1 MSALRVCSRPAIA
14 LLFVLAMAL
23 TAFPIGGVPTA
34 LAAASLQLSQ
44 STAGTGDPIVVAG
57 HGFHPGDGVVIRV
70 NFAVAGGSHP
80 IQTSAAVDNAGNFQG
95 AFTIPDGTVPQ
106 IYSITAQDFHK
117 DVASQQ
123 LKVLRVVTLN
133 VGSHAQAFPVRA
145 GHNFYV
151 RGTGFLAGDQ
161 VNLSAIFPLYG
172 GNSFTENKSAQADS
186 HGRFNDL
193 LMTVPATAKPGTVTL
208 VGVGQR
214 NKAKASAD
222 INVVY
227 RPAIALD
234 AASVRPGSSITV
246 LGSGFVPGAS
256 VQLSVT
262 IPRSNSSS
270 VTLNKTARA
279 DGNGNF
285 STPLTLPAS
294 ATPGA
299 YTLTATGGVSGAHTS
314 TQLKVSVQATVALN
328 PDKVYPGGTVL
339 VSGGGYSSDV
349 PITITAMLPVFGGGS
364 RTVTVT
370 TRTGPKGNFAKHL
383 GIPGNTA
390 AGLITVTAKGPHAQV
405 SAHLQ
410 VLHLASG
417 VTVTPASVIPGSAVS
432 VHGTGYLTGVTVD
445 IGLQVT
451 LTNGSKSTLST
462 SATTDAQG
470 RFTATLHIPADVRA
484 GSYSVAA
491 RSTASG
497 RTRSTTLSIVRA
509 SSHLA
514 VDPGVASPGQ
524 AVSILGNGYSAGVT
538 VNVSV
543 AFSLYG
549 GGNRTVTVAAQTNG
563 SGQFSTHLAIPANAA
578 AQQATVVAQGPSTRT
593 TGVLSVRHINATIQ
607 TSSAYT
613 SPGTTISVTGNGYL
627 ASDRIAVSAVV
638 KLRDG
643 SSKTLT
649 ASAVT
654 DKNGRFTAQ
663 LQIPANGT
671 AGTYS
676 IVARST
682 LTGRAP
688 TVRLVIAK
696 LAPSIV
702 AVPATAAPGTVV
714 TVNGFSF
721 APGQAI
727 TVSLNGQKAGTV
739 TTNSAG
745 KFAAKI
751 TVPGSAASGTYA
763 ITAASAAGRTATLK
777 LAVQRQVATHF
788 YFAAFYTGR
797 GYHEYLNLLNPS
809 GTQAQ
814 VTITYQPTVGA
825 THTKSLTVGAYS
837 RLTEDVNADLGTHVS
852 AGAVVAADVPI
863 AAERLVRH
871 GTDFTG
877 GPGSISPSTI
887 WYFANGNTDHRY
899 REFLA
904 IENPN
909 SGPVQV
915 AVHFLPT
922 HHRAFTIYRN
932 VPATSRTTVKVNTY
946 VHNDA
951 VGATVTANSPVV
963 VNRTIYIRHGITSKI
978 GVKAPRTTWYFAGGP
993 SDQSAHHWIG
1003 AINPANHA
1011 VAITL
1016 HTYGP
1021 NGQSLGTVQGRLNAF
1036 GRAGYLINKIAH
1048 QTNAAVVLV
1057 SSGPIVAEQT
1067 TYAGRMH
1074 DTSTDTFGVYAPA
1087 KTWEFASVNTQ
1098 AGEAD
1103 VLTLFNP
1110 ALTPISVVVQFMNG
1124 KVIERTYIVAPLSQ
1138 QRIDVGSVAPNQQLG
1153 LVVTSNNPLVVL
1165 NRAFANNRLGS
1176 ETSTGIHL

>member
-1 MSALRVCSRPAIA
+1 MSALRICSRPAIA
-14 LLFVLAMAL
+14 LLLVLAMAL
-23 TAFPIGGVPTA
+23 SVFQVGTAPTA
-34 LAAASLQLSQ
+34 LAAASLQISQ
-44 STAGTGDPIVVAG
+44 STAGTGDTISVVG

-70 NFAVAGGSHP
+70 NFAVANGSHP
-80 IQTSAAVDNAGNFQG
+80 IQTSAAVNNAGDFQ
-95 AFTIPDGTVPQ
+95 ATFTVPDGTVPQ
-106 IYSITAQDFHK
+106 IYSVTAQDFHK
-117 DVASQQ
+117 DVASLQ
-123 LKVLRVVTLN
+123 LKVLRVVTVD
-133 VGSHAQAFPVRA
+133 VGGKAQAFPVRA
-145 GHNFYV
+145 GHSFYV
-151 RGTGFLAGDQ
+151 RGAGFLAGDQ
-161 VNLSAIFPLYG
+161 VNLSATFPLYG
-172 GNSFTENKSAQADS
+172 GNSFTENKSGQADG
-186 HGRFNDL
+186 HGRVNDL
-193 LMTVPATAKPGTVTL
+193 LMSVPATAKPGTVSL
-208 VGVGQR
+208 VAVGQR
-214 NKAKASAD
+214 NKAKASAS

-227 RPAIALD
+227 RPSISLD

-256 VQLSVT
+256 IQLSIT

-270 VTLNKTARA
+270 VTLTKTATA
-279 DGNGNF
+279 DGSGNF

-294 ATPGA
+294 TTPGVYA
-299 YTLTATGGVSGAHTS
+299 LTATGGISGAHAS
-314 TQLKVSVQATVALN
+314 TQLKVSVQATIALN
-328 PDKVYPGGTVL
+328 PDRVYPGGTVL
-339 VSGGGYSSDV
+339 VSGGGFSSNV
-349 PITITAMLPVFGGGS
+349 PITITVVLSVFGGGN

-370 TRTGPKGNFAKHL
+370 TQTGAKGNFAKHL
-383 GIPGNTA
+383 VIPANTA
-390 AGLITVTAKGPHAQV
+390 AGSSTVRASGPHAQ
-405 SAHLQ
+405 AGAQLQ
-410 VLHLASG
+410 VRHLASG
-417 VTVTPASVIPGSAVS
+417 VTVSPTSVIPGSTVT
-432 VHGTGYLTGVTVD
+432 VHGTGYLAGAKVD
-445 IGLQVT
+445 IALRVT
-451 LTNGSKSTLST
+451 LTNGSASTLTT
-462 SATTDAQG
+462 SATADARG
-470 RFTATLHIPADVRA
+470 RLTATLHIPAGVRA
-484 GSYSVAA
+484 GSYSLTA
-491 RSTASG
+491 RNAASG
-497 RTRSTTLSIVRA
+497 RTRSTSLSIVRA

-514 VDPGVASPGQ
+514 VNPGVVSPGQ
-524 AVSILGNGYSAGVT
+524 AISVQGNGYSAGVT

-543 AFSLYG
+543 AFALYG
-549 GGNRTVTVAAQTNG
+549 GGHRTVTVAAQTNG
-563 SGQFSTHLAIPANAA
+563 SGEFSTHLAVPANAA
-578 AQQATVVAQGPSTRT
+578 AQQVAVVAQGPSTRT
-593 TGVLSVRHINATIQ
+593 SGVLSVRHLNATIQ
-607 TSSAYT
+607 TSSAYA
-613 SPGTTISVTGNGYL
+613 SPGTTVTVTGTGYL
-627 ASDRIAVSAVV
+627 ASDRIDISAVV

-649 ASAVT
+649 TSAVT

-663 LQIPANGT
+663 LQVPANGT

-676 IVARST
+676 VVAKST
-682 LTGRAP
+682 MTGRAP
-688 TVRLVIAK
+688 TARLVIAK
-696 LAPSIV
+696 LAPSVV

-721 APGQAI
+721 APGQVI
-727 TVSLNGQKAGTV
+727 TISLNGQKVSTV
-739 TTNSAG
+739 TTDKAG

-751 TVPGSAASGTYA
+751 TVPSNAASGAYA
-763 ITAASAAGRTATLK
+763 ITAASAAGRTAK
-777 LAVQRQVATHF
+777 LSLTVQRQVATHF

-797 GYHEYLNLLNPS
+797 GYQEYLNLLNPS

-825 THTKSLTVGAYS
+825 THTKSLTVGAHS

-852 AGAVVAADVPI
+852 AGAVVSADVPI

-877 GPGSISPSTI
+877 GPGSTSPSTI
-887 WYFANGNTDHRY
+887 WYFANGNTDHHY

-932 VPATSRTTVKVNTY
+932 IPATSRTTVKVNTY

-951 VGATVTANSPVV
+951 VGATVTSNSPVV
-963 VNRTIYIRHGITSKI
+963 VNRTIYIHHGMTSKI

-1011 VAITL
+1011 VSVTL

-1021 NGQSLGTVQGRLNAF
+1021 NGQSLGTVQGQLPAF

-1074 DTSTDTFGVYAPA
+1074 DASTDTFGVYAPA

-1138 QRIDVGSVAPNQQLG
+1138 QRIDVGSVAPSQQLG